1 MDGKTDIMQE
11 SVDSGKDAVK
21 SEAQNNASV
30 VLPPE
35 RGRLTRFGRWVW
47 SWAVPGLGM
56 FNESYYIFSV
66 GNVKPI
72 WTEQYPECWKEGVG
86 CSQSF
91 LHALNYSQVAGLCA
105 GMIALGLI
113 VDRIGRKWGSVSTAL
128 IMFVAGVLLTSA
140 DGPSAFAV
148 FAFLTAAQALFGFG
162 CGGEFPVAAASAS
175 ERAESS
181 EKLRSLRGQTTV
193 LVFAMQGW
201 GNILNLAVLLFFLGV
216 QGQTGPQY
224 SFQALSITWRM
235 QYALGLLPIIFM
247 LFYRTFYLKES
258 TVWQENR
265 KKKLEGRLE
274 DKQAERRESR
284 RKLWLL
290 LYHYWHRL
298 LGTALGWFAW
308 DFYYYGNKLFQSEF
322 INVIHPGS
330 SLVPLLEYNLLNSS
344 VALFGY
350 YFAAFTID
358 KIWMGR
364 RRMQIIGFAAVFVL
378 FLACGLAFYPLTASA
393 QALQGFQA
401 MYYISS
407 VFAQFVNATTFLLAS
422 ELFPTE
428 NRGMAHGIS
437 AAVGKL
443 GALSADIIMGQVD
456 DRMKFILSAAAGALG
471 VFVTFA
477 FIPEITTLDLKDG
490 DMRWEAIKR
499 GEADTYTGE
508 AVNPANLSWC
518 EGLLGVGRAY
528 RQGHNAVDDTRNGS
542 DVAVAT

>member
-1 MDGKTDIMQE
+1 MT
-11 SVDSGKDAVK
+11 
-21 SEAQNNASV
+21 EAEKPIAAAAA
-30 VLPPE
+30 PE
-35 RGRLTRFGRWVW
+35 RGRLSRFGRWVW

-72 WTEQYPECWKEGVG
+72 WTEQYPACWKEGVG
-86 CSQSF
+86 CNSSF

-105 GMIALGLI
+105 GMLALGLI
-113 VDRIGRKWGSVSTAL
+113 VDRIGRKWGSVTTAL
-128 IMFVAGVLLTSA
+128 IMFIAGVLLTAA
-140 DGPSAFAV
+140 DGPSAHTV

-181 EKLRSLRGQTTV
+181 DKLRSKRGQTTV

-224 SFQALSITWRM
+224 SFRALSITWRM

-247 LFYRTFYLKES
+247 LVYRVSYLKES
-258 TVWQENR
+258 SVWQEQR
-265 KKKLEGRLE
+265 RLKLEGKLG
-274 DKQAERRESR
+274 DKQSEKRESR
-284 RKLWLL
+284 RKLLL
-290 LYHYWHRL
+290 LLRHYWHRL

-330 SLVPLLEYNLLNSS
+330 TLVPLLEYNLLNSS

-358 KIWMGR
+358 KLWMGR
-364 RRMQIIGFAAVFVL
+364 RRMQIAGFAVVFVL
-378 FLACGLAFYPLTASA
+378 FLACGVAFYPLTSSA

-471 VFVTFA
+471 VFVTLA
-477 FIPEITTLDLKDG
+477 FIPEITALDLKEG

-499 GEADTYTGE
+499 GEAKTYAGE
-508 AVNPANLSWC
+508 AVNPANLSC
-518 EGLLGVGRAY
+518 IAAGQVGGPVM
-528 RQGHNAVDDTRNGS
+528 QL
-542 DVAVAT
+542 